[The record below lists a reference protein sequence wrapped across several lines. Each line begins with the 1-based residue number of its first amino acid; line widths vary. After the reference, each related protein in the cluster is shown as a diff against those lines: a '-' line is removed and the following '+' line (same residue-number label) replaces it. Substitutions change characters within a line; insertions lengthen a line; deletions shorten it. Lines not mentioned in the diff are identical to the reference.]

1 MTRLIDFTQPYF
13 PPSPSVYIA
22 RAGAGDEAAGGKVA
36 AQVSTVQADH
46 LSELGATL
54 QEYELAP
61 EVVSAVLS
69 GEVDAALVDLEF
81 AQESLDKSAGKL
93 TIVGPRV
100 MLDAGI
106 GVGVR
111 ESDSE
116 LKDKLDRAIDG
127 HERGRLVERPDREM
141 VRRFRRD
148 VLTASGRCDCAE
160 EGMECRH
167 E

>member
-1 MTRLIDFTQPYF
+1 M
-13 PPSPSVYIA
+13 
-22 RAGAGDEAAGGKVA
+22 
-36 AQVSTVQADH
+36 
-46 LSELGATL
+46 
-54 QEYELAP
+54 
-61 EVVSAVLS
+61 
-69 GEVDAALVDLEF
+69 DAALVDLEF
-81 AQESLDKSAGKL
+81 AQESVDKSAGKL

-116 LKDKLDRAIDG
+116 LKDKLDRAIAAMKEDG
-127 HERGRLVERPDREM
+127 SFERPDREM

-148 VLTASGRCDCAE
+148 VLTASGRSDCAE